1 MECCCWQAEDKSSEF
16 VAQHY
21 WVDTAADAE
30 SEDEAQGSA
39 CVDAL
44 STELKDVA
52 LLRGTGLKHI
62 LRGLGRHLR
71 SSELSAAEGDELYGK
86 SRPVEEIDC
95 FISHSWSDPRAS
107 KVYALWIHSHPT
119 LETLYGSFHS
129 NRIISTYYTL
139 VKYTYTGDAKAT

>member
-21 WVDTAADAE
+21 WVDNVEDQGA
-30 SEDEAQGSA
+30 EDETPTSA
-39 CVDAL
+39 VLVDAL
-44 STELKDVA
+44 STRLKDVA

-62 LRGLGRHLR
+62 LQGLGRHLR
-71 SSELSAAEGDELYGK
+71 SSELNAVEGEELYGK

-107 KVYALWIHSHPT
+107 KVYALWIHSP
-119 LETLYGSFHS
+119 
-129 NRIISTYYTL
+129 
-139 VKYTYTGDAKAT
+139 